1 MSNFFGSELVT
12 LDAKGRLIVP
22 ARMRKGL
29 APEANDTFVIVR
41 GFDPCVNMYPKDE
54 WNRFEGE
61 LRALKRGD
69 DEGRDFVRVLLESAV
84 ECSLDAANRVLLTEF
99 QIQLAGLTL
108 TKEARVIG
116 AMDKI
121 EIWSPKRL
129 EARHG
134 AMDAQK
140 FDALAKKFL
149 T

>member
-69 DEGRDFVRVLLESAV
+69 DEGRDFVRMFLRSAI
-84 ECSLDAANRVLLTEF
+84 ECSLDAANRVLLTPA
-99 QIQLAGLTL
+99 QIEMAGLTP
-108 TKEARVIG
+108 TKEVEVIG
-116 AMDKI
+116 VMDKI

-129 EARHG
+129 ETRQG
-134 AMDAQK
+134 SMDAQK

-149 T
+149 S